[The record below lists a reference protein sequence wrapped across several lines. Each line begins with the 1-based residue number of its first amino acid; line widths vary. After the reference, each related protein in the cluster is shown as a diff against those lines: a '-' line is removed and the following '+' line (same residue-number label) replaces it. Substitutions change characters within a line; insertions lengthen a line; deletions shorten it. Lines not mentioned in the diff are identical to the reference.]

1 MRVALIYDDLLR
13 PDTTGVHCR
22 AALEGLC
29 EVRHFLP
36 RDLGQMPTE
45 GFDLYLNID
54 DGLQYTLPP
63 TAAPRAWWVIDTHV
77 NYDWDLVKAQDF
89 DTVFAAQRDGAQR
102 LEADGIANVQWLP
115 LACNPTVHRRRE
127 VEKVHDVCFVGNLV
141 AGERQR
147 LVELLQRE
155 FERVFVGRA
164 YGEDM
169 ARTYSQSRIV
179 FNRSVANDVNMRV
192 FEAVACGSLLVTND
206 LADNGQEELLRSG
219 EHLVTYRDDGELLER
234 IRHYLAH
241 EDEREALAQQGM
253 EEVHAQHTYRHRME
267 TILEAVAAGGQPRR
281 SGASSAYYHFRRPE
295 LVALVPPEATSVL
308 DIGCG
313 AGRMGEALKR
323 RQACRVVGVEQCVE
337 AAQEAGGRLD
347 EVVVGDIEDPALS
360 LGEAAFDCIVCG
372 DVLEHLRNPQPVLE
386 RLARALTPEATLVAS
401 IPNVRNCQV
410 VRDLAAGFWTYES
423 AGVLDATHLRFFTLG
438 EVLDLFA
445 ASGLEVQQVRP
456 VFDEQVGSWRAAGQ
470 PTSVQ
475 LGPAGLALPS
485 VEDAE
490 ELFVIQYLVT
500 AQRRRAR
507 APGLASIIILAWNE
521 LPYTR
526 LCVESVLRNTSPPFE
541 LVLVDNGSTD
551 GTPEYFAGL
560 ADAKFIRNETN
571 LGFPKGV
578 NQGIEAASGEYL
590 VLLNNDTIV
599 PPGWLD
605 RMVAAA
611 ESGDDVGMV
620 GPICNYTTGDQLIA
634 VPYHQMS
641 QVDAFAARA
650 AWRHRGQRVPT
661 NRLLGFCLLAKRAAL
676 EQVGLLDEA
685 FGIGTFEDDDL
696 SMRMRQAGYRLLV
709 ARDCFVHHFGS
720 RTFIAQ
726 GIDTESLLES
736 NWERFSGKW
745 GLEGQPQKVGTSA
758 PPATPRLSLCMIARD
773 EEANIARCLE
783 SIRPWVDEMIV
794 VDTGSRDGTPEIAR
808 ECGARVEHFAWCD
821 DFSAARNES
830 LKYATGDW
838 VFWMDADDVID
849 AGNGARL
856 RELAASAPP
865 EVYGFTARVRCLPRP
880 GEEAGAELVDHVK
893 LIRNHPEVRFQFH
906 IHEQILPSIRR
917 LGKQLAYSDVFVTH
931 AGYDTSP
938 AGQARKRERDLKLL
952 RLDLAEHPDH
962 PFVHFN
968 LGMTAFHTDDLPT
981 AAHHLRQSIELAGPD
996 ESHLRKAY
1004 ALLVGCHRRQGHWPE
1019 ARGVCEEGLRTCP
1032 GDPELLFNQGMV
1044 CHQLGDLPAAER
1056 AYRAILDDGG
1066 AEPYLRSVDVGIAG
1080 FKTRHNLAIL
1090 YRDMARLADAA
1101 RELRAAVTE
1110 EPAFVPSWLAWGEL
1124 AQGTDA
1130 ADEVLGLARELCV
1143 RADVRGVPGLVEAA
1157 MLAGQQRHSEAL
1169 RAAEG
1174 AVQAGLGA
1182 NEAHGRRL
1190 QAHSLLRL
1198 GQYGEAVGVLQELVA
1213 LAPEDIAAHGDLA
1226 AALAQAGQGQRALEV
1241 CEKAVARWPT
1251 DGRLRRLRHDLSA
1264 AS

>member
-1 MRVALIYDDLLR
+1 
-13 PDTTGVHCR
+13 
-22 AALEGLC
+22 
-29 EVRHFLP
+29 
-36 RDLGQMPTE
+36 MPTE

-54 DGLQYTLPP
+54 DGLRYTLPP
-63 TAAPRAWWVIDTHV
+63 TSAPRAWWVIDTHM

-89 DTVFAAQRDGAQR
+89 DHVFVAQRDGAQC
-102 LEADGIANVQWLP
+102 LAADGISNVQWLP
-115 LACNPTVHRRRE
+115 LACDPAIHRQHE
-127 VEKVHDVCFVGNLV
+127 VEKVYDVCFVGNLV

-147 LVELLQRE
+147 LLELLQRE

-164 YGEDM
+164 YGEDL
-169 ARTYSQSRIV
+169 ARIFSQARIV

-192 FEAVACGSLLVTND
+192 FEAVACGSLLMTNG
-206 LADNGQEELLRSG
+206 LTDNGQEELLRDG
-219 EHLVTYRDDGELLER
+219 EHLVTYRGDEELLER
-234 IRHYLAH
+234 IRYYLAH
-241 EDEREALAQQGM
+241 EDEREAIAQRGM
-253 EEVHAQHTYRHRME
+253 EEVHAKHTYRHRME
-267 TILEAVAAGGQPRR
+267 AILAAVTAGAQPRR
-281 SGASSAYYHFRRPE
+281 SSASSAYYHFRRPE

-308 DIGCG
+308 DVGCG

-323 RQACRVVGVEQCVE
+323 RQRCRVVGVEQCGE
-337 AAQEAGGRLD
+337 AAQEARERLD
-347 EVVVGDIEDPALS
+347 EVLVGDIEDPQLNLGAL
-360 LGEAAFDCIVCG
+360 AFDCIVCG
-372 DVLEHLRNPQPVLE
+372 DVLEHLRDPQQVLQ
-386 RLARALTPEATLVAS
+386 RLTGLLSAEGTLIAS
-401 IPNVRNCQV
+401 LPNVRNCQV
-410 VRDLAAGFWTYES
+410 LRDLAAGFWTYEP
-423 AGVLDATHLRFFTLG
+423 AGILDATHLRFFTLG
-438 EVLDLFA
+438 EVLRLFA

-470 PTSVQ
+470 PTSLQ

-490 ELFVIQYLVT
+490 ELFVIQYLLT
-500 AQRRRAR
+500 AQHRRPRP
-507 APGLASIIILAWNE
+507 PGLASIIILAWNE

-551 GTPEYFAGL
+551 GTPEHLAGL
-560 ADAKFIRNETN
+560 PDAKVIRNETN

-605 RMVAAA
+605 RLIAAA
-611 ESGDDVGMV
+611 ESAEDVGMV
-620 GPICNYTTGDQLIA
+620 GPLCNYTTGDQLIP
-634 VPYHQMS
+634 VPYYQPS
-641 QVDAFAARA
+641 QIDSFGARL
-650 AWRHRGQRVPT
+650 AWRHRGQRTPAS
-661 NRLLGFCLLAKRAAL
+661 RLLGFCLLIKRGAL

-696 SMRMRQAGYRLLV
+696 SMRMRQAGYQLLI

-745 GLEGQPQKVGTSA
+745 GLPGQPTKVAASA
-758 PPATPRLSLCMIARD
+758 PAGAPRLSLCMIARD
-773 EEANIARCLE
+773 EEANIARCLD

-794 VDTGSRDGTPEIAR
+794 VDTGSSDRTPEVAR

-821 DFSAARNES
+821 DFAAARNES
-830 LKYATGDW
+830 LKHATGDW
-838 VFWMDADDVID
+838 IFWMDADDVID
-849 AGNGARL
+849 AANGARL
-856 RELAASAPP
+856 RELAANAPP
-865 EVYGFTARVRCLPRP
+865 DVFGFTARVRCLPRP
-880 GEEAGAELVDHVK
+880 GEDAGAELVDHVK

-906 IHEQILPSIRR
+906 IHEQVLPSIRR

-938 AGQARKRERDLKLL
+938 TGQARKRERDLKLL
-952 RLDLAEHPDH
+952 RLDLAEHPNH

-981 AAHHLRQSIELAGPD
+981 AAQHLRQSIELAGPD

-1004 ALLVGCHRRQGHWPE
+1004 ALLVSCHRRQGHWPE
-1019 ARGVCEEGLRTCP
+1019 ARGVCEQGLHLCP
-1032 GDPELLFNQGMV
+1032 GDPELLFNLGMV

-1056 AYRAILDDGG
+1056 AYRAILDDAR

-1090 YRDMARLADAA
+1090 YRDMARPADAV

-1110 EPAFVPSWLAWGEL
+1110 EPAFMPSWLALAEL
-1124 AQGTDA
+1124 TQGTDQA
-1130 ADEVLGLARELCV
+1130 AEVLALARELH
-1143 RADVRGVPGLVEAA
+1143 AAAEVRGAPGLVEAT
-1157 MLAGQQRHSEAL
+1157 MLAAQQRHSEAL
-1169 RAAEG
+1169 RAVEA
-1174 AVQAGLGA
+1174 AVQLGLGA

-1198 GQYGEAVGVLQELVA
+1198 GRSAEAVGVLQQLVA
-1213 LAPEDIAAHGDLA
+1213 LAPDDAAAHCDLA
-1226 AALAQAGQGQRALEV
+1226 TALAQAGQRERAVQV
-1241 CEKAVARWPT
+1241 CEEAVARWPA
-1251 DGRLRRLRHDLSA
+1251 DGRLRRLQHDLSA
-1264 AS
+1264 AP